1 MVLDHDRAY
10 SQLSVNSAAQKWLGQ
25 FIKKVGWK
33 KLNSNG
39 ESYSPAKMFAIAT
52 GGGRNPYP
60 KMRNFLCGFNQA
72 KHNFIEARQIPK
84 EFDRF
89 SLSGAD
95 IAIEDQNLIKLLL
108 PDLYSRLGPIS
119 VKQALMHEGYQLR

>member
-1 MVLDHDRAY
+1 
-10 SQLSVNSAAQKWLGQ
+10 
-25 FIKKVGWK
+25 
-33 KLNSNG
+33 
-39 ESYSPAKMFAIAT
+39 MFAIAT

-72 KHNFIEARQIPK
+72 KNNFIEARKIPK

>member
-1 MVLDHDRAY
+1 MVSHTRQRRCLL
-10 SQLSVNSAAQKWLGQ
+10 SQQEVGGPHIQKCGI
-25 FIKKVGWK
+25 F
-33 KLNSNG
+33 
-39 ESYSPAKMFAIAT
+39 F
-52 GGGRNPYP
+52 
-60 KMRNFLCGFNQA
+60 CGFNQA